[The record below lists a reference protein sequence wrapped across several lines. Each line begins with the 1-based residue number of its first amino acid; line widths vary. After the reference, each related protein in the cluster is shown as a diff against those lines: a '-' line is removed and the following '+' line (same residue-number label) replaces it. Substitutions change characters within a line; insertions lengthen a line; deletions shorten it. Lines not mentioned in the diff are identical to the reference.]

1 MIMQG
6 ISAVLLNPSAI
17 MWVFVGTLV
26 GILFGCIPGL
36 TATMAIAMFL
46 PMT

>member
-26 GILFGCIPGL
+26 GTCSAVSPD
-36 TATMAIAMFL
+36 
-46 PMT
+46 